1 MNRRSWLLLLA
12 TGAGAAGLGI
22 AVNWWR
28 TEPGTAGAE
37 ATAAFFSASFPDAS
51 GRPQPL
57 SQWRGRPLVVNF
69 WATWCPPCVEEMP
82 DLQRVRDAYRER
94 GVEVIGI
101 GIDNA
106 DKIAAFRETH
116 RLTLPLLV
124 AGVGGSDLN
133 RALGNS
139 TGALPYTL
147 LIGADGRIRER
158 HLGQVKPE
166 QLRRWLDAALA
177 PGRR

>member
-1 MNRRSWLLLLA
+1 MNRRAWRMMLA
-12 TGAGAAGLGI
+12 IGALSAGLGVV
-22 AVNWWR
+22 VNWWR
-28 TEPGTAGAE
+28 AEPASISAASAAVFFA
-37 ATAAFFSASFPDAS
+37 ATFPDVE

-82 DLQRVRDAYRER
+82 DLQQVRDEYRDK

-101 GIDNA
+101 GIDNGA
-106 DKIAAFRETH
+106 KIAAFRDKH

-139 TGALPYTL
+139 GGALPFTV

-158 HLGQVKPE
+158 QLGQVKPE
-166 QLRRWLDAALA
+166 QLRRWLDATLSR
-177 PGRR
+177 G

>member
-1 MNRRSWLLLLA
+1 MNRRTALALLSA
-12 TGAGAAGLGI
+12 GGAAAGI
-22 AVNWWR
+22 GAAVNWWR
-28 TEPGTAGAE
+28 TAPAPVADRATEDFFAAG
-37 ATAAFFSASFPDAS
+37 FPDPE
-51 GRPQPL
+51 GNGQPL
-57 SQWRGRPLVVNF
+57 AQWRGRPLVVNF

-82 DLQRVRDAYRER
+82 DLQRIRDEYLPR

-106 DKIAAFRETH
+106 RKIAEFRDRY

-133 RALGNS
+133 RALGNGS
-139 TGALPYTL
+139 GALPFTV
-147 LIGADGRIRER
+147 LIGADGRVRER

-166 QLRRWLDAALA
+166 QLRRWLDAALGA
-177 PGRR
+177 R

>member
-1 MNRRSWLLLLA
+1 MNRRSWWALLA
-12 TGAGAAGLGI
+12 TGTVAAGLGV

-28 TEPGTAGAE
+28 TEPAPASAE
-37 ATAAFFSASFPDAS
+37 ATAAFFAATFPDAD
-51 GRPQPL
+51 GRPQSL

-82 DLQRVRDAYRER
+82 DLQRVRDEYRDR
-94 GVEVIGI
+94 GVEVLGI

-106 DKIAAFRETH
+106 VKIAGFRDQH

-133 RALGNS
+133 RALGN
-139 TGALPYTL
+139 TAGALPFTV
-147 LIGADGRIRER
+147 LIGTDGRIRER

-166 QLRRWLDAALA
+166 QLRRWLDAELS
-177 PGRR
+177 RS

>member
-1 MNRRSWLLLLA
+1 MNRRGWLAVFA
-12 TGAGAAGLGI
+12 TGVLAAGLG
-22 AVNWWR
+22 AALNWRR
-28 TEPGTAGAE
+28 TEPLAVGAA
-37 ATAAFFSASFPDAS
+37 ATDAFFAAAFPDAD

-82 DLQRVRDAYRER
+82 DLQRIRDEYRDR

-106 DKIAAFRETH
+106 AKIAAFRDKLG
-116 RLTLPLLV
+116 LTLPLLV

-133 RALGNS
+133 RALGNAG
-139 TGALPYTL
+139 GALPYTV
-147 LIGADGRIRER
+147 LIGVDGRIRER
-158 HLGQVKPE
+158 HLGQVKPA
-166 QLRRWLDAALA
+166 QLRRWLDAALSA
-177 PGRR
+177 A

>member
-1 MNRRSWLLLLA
+1 MNRRAGLLLLA
-12 TGAGAAGLGI
+12 ATGALAAGVGV

-28 TEPGTAGAE
+28 TEPGAVPDSATE
-37 ATAAFFSASFPDAS
+37 ALFSASFPDPD
-51 GRPQPL
+51 GRAQPL
-57 SQWRGRPLVVNF
+57 AQWRGRPLVVNF

-82 DLQRVRDAYRER
+82 DLQVVRSAYRDR

-101 GIDNA
+101 GIDNPR
-106 DKIAAFRETH
+106 KIAEFRDRH
-116 RLTLPLLV
+116 GLTLPLLV

-133 RALGNS
+133 RALGN
-139 TGALPYTL
+139 TGGALPYTV

-166 QLRRWLDAALA
+166 QLRRWLDAALTR
-177 PGRR
+177 G

>member
-1 MNRRSWLLLLA
+1 MNRRAWIGVLA
-12 TGAGAAGLGI
+12 TGALAAGLG
-22 AVNWWR
+22 AALNWFR
-28 TEPGTAGAE
+28 TEPVAAGAE
-37 ATAAFFSASFPDAS
+37 ASEKLFSAVFPDAD

-57 SQWRGRPLVVNF
+57 SQWRGRLLIVNF

-82 DLQRVRDAYRER
+82 ELQTIRDAYRDR

-106 DKIAAFRETH
+106 VKVAAFRD
-116 RLTLPLLV
+116 RFGLTLPLLV

-133 RALGNS
+133 RALGNAG
-139 TGALPYTL
+139 GALPYTVFV
-147 LIGADGRIRER
+147 GRNGEIRER

-166 QLRRWLDAALA
+166 QLRRWLDGALPA
-177 PGRR
+177 N

>member
-1 MNRRSWLLLLA
+1 MNRRTWTMVLA
-12 TGAGAAGLGI
+12 TGAAAAGLGV

-28 TEPGTAGAE
+28 TEPVAAGAR
-37 ATAAFFSASFPDAS
+37 ATGALFAATFPDAD

-69 WATWCPPCVEEMP
+69 WATWCPPCVEEMA
-82 DLQRVRDAYRER
+82 DLQRVRDNFRER

-106 DKIAAFRETH
+106 ARIAAFRDQH

-124 AGVGGSDLN
+124 AGAGGSDLN

-139 TGALPYTL
+139 GGALPYTV
-147 LIGADGRIRER
+147 LIGADGSILQR

-166 QLRRWLDAALA
+166 QLQRWLDSALS
-177 PGRR
+177 RD

>member
-1 MNRRSWLLLLA
+1 MNRRGWLAVLA
-12 TGAGAAGLGI
+12 TGALAAGLGA
-22 AVNWWR
+22 AVNWRR
-28 TEPGTAGAE
+28 TGPVAVGTE
-37 ATAAFFSASFPDAS
+37 ATDDFFAAVFPDAD
-51 GRPQPL
+51 GRSQPL

-82 DLQRVRDAYRER
+82 DLQRIRDEYRDR

-106 DKIAAFRETH
+106 AKVAAFRDKLG
-116 RLTLPLLV
+116 LTLPLLV

-133 RALGNS
+133 RALGNAG
-139 TGALPYTL
+139 GALPYTV
-147 LIGADGRIRER
+147 LIGVDGRVRER

-166 QLRRWLDAALA
+166 QLRRWLDAALPA
-177 PGRR
+177 G

>member
-1 MNRRSWLLLLA
+1 MNRRAWLTVLS
-12 TGAGAAGLGI
+12 TGALAAGLGV

-28 TEPGTAGAE
+28 TEPASADAE
-37 ATAAFFSASFPDAS
+37 TTAAFFAATFPDAE

-82 DLQRVRDAYRER
+82 DLQQVRDAYRDR

-106 DKIAAFRETH
+106 AKIAAFRDKH

-139 TGALPYTL
+139 DGALPYTL

-158 HLGQVKPE
+158 HLGQVKPG
-166 QLRRWLDAALA
+166 QLHRWLDAALSR
-177 PGRR
+177 G

>member
-1 MNRRSWLLLLA
+1 MNRRAWLGVLV
-12 TGAGAAGLGI
+12 TGALAAALGV

-28 TEPGTAGAE
+28 TQPTAGGADASLALFA
-37 ATAAFFSASFPDAS
+37 ATFPDAD
-51 GRPQPL
+51 GQPQPL

-82 DLQRVRDAYRER
+82 DLQKARDAYGDR

-106 DKIAAFRETH
+106 AKIAAFRDRH
-116 RLTLPLLV
+116 HLSLPLLV

-133 RALGNS
+133 RALGNAS
-139 TGALPYTL
+139 GALPYTV
-147 LIGADGRIRER
+147 LIDADGRIRER
-158 HLGQVKPE
+158 HLGQVQPE
-166 QLRRWLDAALA
+166 QLRRWLDAMLS
-177 PGRR
+177 GR